1 VTEKIMKLTEREK
14 EILQGK
20 QGRGFQKCMEILLAV
35 GECYGAER
43 MVPVTSVHIAGNYPV
58 MMDEGIEWLEELA
71 QGGARMTVF
80 TTKNPEMFDFE
91 QAGEMGVP
99 EKYQEKQKRIDN
111 VLRTLGVT
119 LTYTCHHYLA
129 GNVPKFGDHIAW
141 ASSGSQVYANS
152 VIGARSNRD
161 GDHVAIAAGV
171 AGVIPEWGLHLEANR
186 KGQVLV
192 STGNLDISGFNHA
205 DFQAMGWQ
213 IGKKVGSKTPV
224 FIDLPPDAVSQNI
237 KAILYSLTVTGAV
250 GLVHFVG
257 ITPEAP
263 TVEVACGKD
272 MTSLERISVTKEDVD
287 RAYREISS
295 ASEEKVDLVIFG
307 CPQCSIQEIGEIAE
321 LVDGKKI
328 HAKTELWICTSNWVK
343 TLCKRMGYWEKIE
356 AAGGRIVADVGA
368 ADGPHLYLKERGVR
382 VVAINSARGSY
393 YCHNLFGMGTW
404 FGSTRECVETAIAG
418 TWRGHR

>member
-1 VTEKIMKLTEREK
+1 MQLSEREE
-14 EILQGK
+14 EIMSGK
-20 QGRGFQKCMEILLAV
+20 YGRGSQRCMEILSAV
-35 GECYGAER
+35 GECYEAER

-71 QGGARMTVF
+71 RDGAKMTVF

-91 QAGEMGVP
+91 DRGSLHVP
-99 EKYQEKQKRIDN
+99 ERLQDRQERIDE
-111 VLRTLGVT
+111 VLRALGVT
-119 LTYTCHHYLA
+119 LTYSCHHYLV
-129 GNVPKFGDHIAW
+129 GNVPRFGDHIAW
-141 ASSGSQVYANS
+141 ASSGSQVFANS

-171 AGVIPEWGLHLEANR
+171 TGVVPEWGLHLSKNR

-192 STGNLDISGFNHA
+192 DTGSLDLSDFNHA

-213 IGKKVGSKTPV
+213 IGKKVGDRIPV
-224 FIDLPPDAVSQNI
+224 FINLPCDVVTQNM

-263 TVEVACGKD
+263 TVEAACGTD
-272 MTSLERISVTKEDVD
+272 NVAALDRISVTRADVD
-287 RAYREISS
+287 RAYREISTS
-295 ASEEKVDLVIFG
+295 SEGKVDLVIFG
-307 CPQCSIQEIGEIAE
+307 CPQCSVQEIREIAE
-321 LVDGKKI
+321 LMDGKKV
-328 HAKTELWICTSNWVK
+328 HAETQLWICTSNWVK
-343 TLCKRMGYWEKIE
+343 TLSKRMGYWEKIE

-368 ADGPHLYLKERGVR
+368 ADGPYLYLRQQGVR

-393 YCHNLFGMGTW
+393 YSHNLFGMETW
-404 FGSTRECVETAIAG
+404 FGSTRECVEAAISG
-418 TWRGHR
+418 TWEGHR